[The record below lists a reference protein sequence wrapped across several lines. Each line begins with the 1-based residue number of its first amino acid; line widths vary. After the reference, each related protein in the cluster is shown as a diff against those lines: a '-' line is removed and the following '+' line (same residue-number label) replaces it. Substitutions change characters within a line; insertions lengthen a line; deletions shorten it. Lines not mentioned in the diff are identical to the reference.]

1 MASHKLS
8 EWLSGEVDIWTKM
21 GTMKDERGGDEP
33 ELPQRSGVDLDQK
46 ELRRFHRFY
55 PVAAVLLCL
64 IFAAV
69 LLLTIAEL
77 PRYGEAE
84 DPTNNEVSRRYLEQ
98 GIEDTGAVN
107 AVAGMISAYRGFD
120 TLGEAHVLFTAVAAV
135 MILLEEGF
143 SERRRAQERR
153 EEALCDLSRD
163 PIVHEIVRLVVP
175 CVLLFGLYVVL
186 NGHLSPG
193 GGFSGGAILGAGLIL
208 HALGHGFDQTERL
221 VNEKVYG
228 AVKVTALL
236 LYALMMLYFIFTG
249 ANGLPSVV
257 PLGTPGR
264 ILSAGLIR
272 PINIVVGMEVACTM
286 YGLYSLFQRG
296 RI

>member
-1 MASHKLS
+1 MSSKRFS
-8 EWLSGEVDIWTKM
+8 DWLSGKTDIWEQM
-21 GTMKDERGGDEP
+21 SAVRERPKDLTP
-33 ELPQRSGVDLDQK
+33 VSAPPVELDRR
-46 ELRRFHRFY
+46 ELAIYRKLY
-55 PVAAVLLCL
+55 PMAAVLLCL
-64 IFAAV
+64 VFAAV
-69 LLLTIAEL
+69 LLFTVSEL
-77 PRYGEAE
+77 PRFAAAD
-84 DPTNNEVSRRYLEQ
+84 DPTNNEVSERYLEQ
-98 GIEDTGAVN
+98 GLAETGAVN

-143 SERRRAQERR
+143 SERRRRAEQR
-153 EEALCDLSRD
+153 EERLCDLSRD
-163 PIVHEIVRLVVP
+163 PVVHQIVRLLVP
-175 CVLLFGLYVVL
+175 AILLFGIYVIL

-208 HALGHGFDQTERL
+208 HALGCGFERTERL

-228 AVKVTALL
+228 SVKVTALL

-249 ANGLPSVV
+249 ANGIPSIV
-257 PLGTPGR
+257 PLGTPGA
-264 ILSAGLIR
+264 ILSAGLIL